1 MINEH
6 HIFVNIAYVFCQ
18 ILGRYGNRLNEQRN
32 LVVHKIYIDFMNKMC
47 ITIHITDLCGL
58 LNQISHKP
66 LLKNWISADLADG
79 FLKAFNTT
87 AIGINELGC

>member
-6 HIFVNIAYVFCQ
+6 HIFVNIACVFCQ
-18 ILGRYGNRLNEQRN
+18 ILRHDVKRLNEQQN
-32 LVVHKIYIDFMNKMC
+32 LAVHKIYIDFMNKMC
-47 ITIHITDLCGL
+47 ITIHIKDLCGL
-58 LNQISHKP
+58 LNQIFHKP

-79 FLKAFNTT
+79 FLKAFNTD